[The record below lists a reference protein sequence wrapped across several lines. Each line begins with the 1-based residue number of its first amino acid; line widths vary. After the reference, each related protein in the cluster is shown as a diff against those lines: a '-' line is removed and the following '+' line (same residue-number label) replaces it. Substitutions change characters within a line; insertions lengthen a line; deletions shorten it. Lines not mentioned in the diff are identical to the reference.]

1 MKLLTVNT
9 KYARKDISKNMASLI
24 LEGGTLRPIFSCGV
38 MDALIDQNIIF
49 PYVIGVSAGITYGMS
64 YISKQKERNLE
75 IVTKYRNDKRYLGIG
90 NFKKYNSLFGLD
102 FVYDEVPN
110 KLCPFDWETFLDYKG
125 TVLVGVT
132 NANTGHI
139 EYMNGK
145 DLDEKCTMLRAT
157 CALPMLFPAIK
168 INGVPYY
175 DGGLADSIP
184 IKKAIMDGNKK
195 HLIVLTRTA
204 DYRKELTKSVRLTAS
219 IIGKRYPR
227 ISRLMLNRHIRYN
240 KTVEFVN
247 RLEQEGKAI
256 VLRPEYELNSFE
268 KDVNVLKETNRMG
281 YELAMKRIDEIATLI
296 QEL

>member
-1 MKLLTVNT
+1 M
-9 KYARKDISKNMASLI
+9 RKGMSGTMASLI

-38 MDALIDQNIIF
+38 MDALIDHDIIF

-75 IVTKYRNDKRYLGIG
+75 IVMKYRNDKRYLGIG
-90 NFKKYNSLFGLD
+90 NFKKCKSVFGLD

-157 CALPMLFPAIK
+157 CALPMLFPAIE

-204 DYRKELTKSVRLTAS
+204 EYQKELTKSVRLSAA
-219 IIGKRYPR
+219 IMEKQYPR

-256 VLRPEYELNSFE
+256 VLRPEYALNSFE

-281 YELAMKRIDEIATLI
+281 YEMAMKRIDEIATLVRGR
-296 QEL
+296 